1 MPSVA
6 DIKPRFAKED
16 LFPLISSL
24 YFTFCQMNPNRHD
37 LNYRAGFIAGLAAF
51 ALQVGLNPTSFL
63 SENDLNLLRKAQSQ
77 R

>member
-6 DIKPRFAKED
+6 DIKPRSEKD
-16 LFPLISSL
+16 LFSMISSL

-63 SENDLNLLRKAQSQ
+63 SENDLNLLRKAQS

>member
-6 DIKPRFAKED
+6 DIKPRFAND
-16 LFPLISSL
+16 DIYPMLSSL

-63 SENDLNLLRKAQSQ
+63 SENDLNLLRKAQS